1 MEEKKKYFLFADE
14 CGDHCLSKYDANFP
28 VFTLCGIIVSREQVR
43 NLEKELKELKMK
55 IWNDGNV
62 ILHSHEIRRQKNA
75 FTILQDSDVRNT
87 FYTELDRIL
96 GANDAYVIVSSTVL
110 KDDYVRKYGK
120 LGDIYSQSFA
130 FLLERAVFYVDDK
143 NPEAEAH
150 IEAILERRGKEEDKA
165 LSQAYNMLR
174 ENGTY
179 WVSSERM
186 KATIQKLAFVPKTAN
201 IIGLQIADLVAYPI
215 ACHILR
221 PDASNPAFDIIK
233 KNIYVSDGKELGLK
247 VIK

>member
-14 CGDHCLSKYDANFP
+14 CGDQCLSKYDPNFP
-28 VFTLCGIIVSREQVR
+28 IFTLCGIIVSREQVR
-43 NLEKELKELKMK
+43 NLERELRELKLK

-75 FTILQDSDVRNT
+75 FTILQDTDIRNT

-96 GANDAYVIVSSTVL
+96 GANDAFVIVSTTVL

-120 LGDIYSQSFA
+120 LGDIYSQSLA

-143 NPEAEAH
+143 NPGIGAH
-150 IEAILERRGKEEDKA
+150 IEAMLERRGKEEDKA
-165 LSQAYNMLR
+165 LSESYNALR
-174 ENGTY
+174 ESGTY

-186 KATIQKLAFVPKTAN
+186 KNTVQKLTFVPKTAN

-221 PDASNPAFDIIK
+221 PDTPNPAFDIIR
-233 KNIYVSDGKELGLK
+233 KNIYLSDGKELGLK

>member
-14 CGDHCLSKYDANFP
+14 CGDQCLSNYDAKFP

-43 NLEKELKELKMK
+43 NLEKRLRELKMK
-55 IWNDGNV
+55 IWNDEGV

-75 FTILQDSDVRNT
+75 FVVLQDADVRNT

-96 GANDAYVIVSSTVL
+96 GANDAYVIVSSTIL
-110 KDDYVRKYGK
+110 KDDYVRKYAK
-120 LGDIYSQSFA
+120 IGDIYSQSLA

-143 NPEAEAH
+143 NPGVGAH
-150 IEAILERRGKEEDKA
+150 IEAMLERRGKEEDKT
-165 LSQAYNMLR
+165 LSQGYNTLR
-174 ENGTY
+174 ENGTF
-179 WVSSERM
+179 WVTSERM
-186 KATIQKLAFVPKTAN
+186 KSTIKKLTFVPKTAN

-221 PDASNPAFDIIK
+221 PDVSNLAFDIIR
-233 KNIYVSDGKELGLK
+233 KNIYLSEGKELGLK